1 MTIIYWFIEKRD
13 VMKLL
18 YAHDHKFHVYNNNYY
33 SNGSFSKEA
42 LSRYTSAFE
51 EVRFVS
57 RQINASGLPKK
68 MTLATTSGVEF
79 VEIPDFK
86 SIKKFYKKKQASI
99 LIEQEVLK
107 CDYVIAR
114 SSSIGYLAIK
124 YAKKYNKPYLVEVV
138 ACPWDALWNHSLK
151 GKILAPYSYLKLKRT
166 AKEAPYVIYVTNE
179 FLQKRYPT
187 NGMSTNCSDV
197 ALTEFDDKVLKNRLE
212 KIKHIQETHKYII
225 GTTAAVNVRYK
236 GQQYVIQALGKLKK
250 QGVTNYEY
258 QLVGGGDQRYLK
270 RIAEKYDVV
279 DQIKFLGAMPHNQ
292 VFDWLETIDLYVQP
306 SRQEGLPRALI
317 EAMSKAVPSF
327 GARTAGIPELLE
339 GKFIFSNTR
348 KNIDEIIEIL
358 KSFDKETLTKQATR
372 NYEESK
378 KYDKGVIE
386 ERRRRFFEEFKKSL
400 AQSKG

>member
-1 MTIIYWFIEKRD
+1 VINNDFI
-13 VMKLL
+13 
-18 YAHDHKFHVYNNNYY
+18 
-33 SNGSFSKEA
+33 
-42 LSRYTSAFE
+42 
-51 EVRFVS
+51 
-57 RQINASGLPKK
+57 
-68 MTLATTSGVEF
+68 
-79 VEIPDFK
+79 
-86 SIKKFYKKKQASI
+86 
-99 LIEQEVLK
+99 
-107 CDYVIAR
+107 IAR
-114 SSSIGYLAIK
+114 LPSNVGSAAIK
-124 YAKKYNKPYLVEVV
+124 YARKYKKPYLVEVV
-138 ACPWDALWNHSLK
+138 GCPWDAYWNHSLK
-151 GKILAPYSYLKLKRT
+151 GKILAPYSYLKLKRIV
-166 AKEAPYVIYVTNE
+166 KEAPYVIYVTNE

-187 NGMSTNCSDV
+187 NGMSTNCSNV

-270 RIAEKYDVV
+270 SIAEKYDVV

-378 KYDKGVIE
+378 KYDKGVID

>member
-1 MTIIYWFIEKRD
+1 
-13 VMKLL
+13 MKMVF
-18 YAHDHKFHVYNNNYY
+18 AHDHIFYKYNEQYY
-33 SNGSFSKEA
+33 SSGGLSKEM
-42 LSRYTSAFE
+42 LERYSNIFE
-51 EVRFVS
+51 EVVVLS
-57 RQINASGLPKK
+57 RQREISSLDNKL
-68 MTLATTSGVEF
+68 TLASTDRVTF
-79 VEIPDFK
+79 VKVPDFK
-86 SIKKFYKKKQASI
+86 SIKKYYLKKRASEIVKNQVINSDCLIARNSSIASI
-99 LIEQEVLK
+99 AL
-107 CDYVIAR
+107 
-114 SSSIGYLAIK
+114 K
-124 YAKKYNKPYLVEVV
+124 YAKQYKKPFLLEIV
-138 ACPWDALWNHSLK
+138 ACQWDALWNHSLK

-166 AKEAPYVIYVTNE
+166 AKEAPYVVYVTNE

-225 GTTAAVNVRYK
+225 GTTAAVDVRYK
-236 GQQYVIQALGKLKK
+236 GQQYIIQALGELKK

-306 SRQEGLPRALI
+306 SRTEGLPRALI
-317 EAMSKAVPSF
+317 EAISRAVPAF
-327 GARTAGIPELLE
+327 GAKSGGIPELLDD
-339 GKFIFSNTR
+339 KFIFSNTR

-378 KYDKGVIE
+378 KYDKNIIE
-386 ERRRRFFEEFKKSL
+386 ERRRSFFEEFKRSL
-400 AQSKG
+400 EQSKN